1 MNFEIFYETSG
12 VCTDTRNIQKDCLFV
27 CLKGANFNGN
37 EFALKA
43 LEAGAKYVIA
53 DEKLFGDHAS
63 IHIVNDALQYLQQ
76 LANYHRNKFDIP
88 VLGITGSNGKTST
101 KELIAS
107 VLSEKFNVLYTKG
120 NLNNHIGVPLTLLGL
135 TNDHD
140 IAIIEMGAN
149 KFGDIEELC
158 TIASPTHGIITN
170 IGRAHLEGFHN
181 FEGVLK
187 TKRELYEAIE
197 RKQGTIFFNA
207 DDEILRGI
215 LPEHTPTFSYAA
227 KNYADVQGELLAL
240 TPFVFMKWH
249 SGNYQSEGIQTHMI
263 GNYNFYNF
271 LAAIATGMFFEV
283 PTEKISYAISS
294 YTPSNNRSQM
304 QKTERNTLI
313 MDAYNANPTSMKSAL
328 ESFAAIDQQDK
339 IAILGDMFELGA
351 ESTAEHQK
359 IAMLLSEL
367 GLKAICIGKHF
378 EEAVQQHNNNIL
390 FFSNKDAVRE
400 YLTASPLSG
409 KLILL
414 KGSRGIGLESLTDL
428 L

>member
-63 IHIVNDALQYLQQ
+63 IHIVSDALQYLQQ
-76 LANYHRNKFDIP
+76 LANYHRNKFAIP

-158 TIASPTHGIITN
+158 SIASPTHGIITN

-197 RKQGTIFFNA
+197 REQGTIFFNA
-207 DDEILRGI
+207 DDEILSGI
-215 LPEHTPTFSYAA
+215 LPEDTPTFSFAA
-227 KNYADVQGELLAL
+227 KNNADVQGELLAL
-240 TPFVFMKWH
+240 TPFVFMKWNF
-249 SGNYQSEGIQTHMI
+249 GNYQSEGIQTHMI

-271 LAAIATGMFFEV
+271 LAAIATGIFFEV
-283 PTEKISYAISS
+283 PPERISYAISS

-313 MDAYNANPTSMKSAL
+313 MDAYNANPTSMRSAL
-328 ESFAAIDQQDK
+328 ESFAAIENQDK
-339 IAILGDMFELGA
+339 IAVLGDMFELGT
-351 ESTAEHQK
+351 ESAPEHQK

-378 EEAVQQHNNNIL
+378 EEAVQQYNNIL
-390 FFSNKDAVRE
+390 WFSNKDSARE
-400 YLTASPLSG
+400 YLTTSPLSG